1 MSTVYALKLE
11 QEKYYIGKTNKPM
24 LGRYQEHLDGIG
36 SSWTAKY
43 KPIKILEEIAN
54 ADVYEEDKQTK
65 KYMNLYG
72 IDNVRGGSYV
82 SIKLPYY
89 QKQALKKEICTLNN
103 LCFRCMK
110 EGHYANKCPKN
121 YVWACDYCDNE
132 YDTEKQ
138 VIEHVKI
145 CPRKIFGISSSLF
158 SDVASALTDI
168 GKYFGL

>member
-1 MSTVYALKLE
+1 
-11 QEKYYIGKTNKPM
+11 
-24 LGRYQEHLDGIG
+24 
-36 SSWTAKY
+36 
-43 KPIKILEEIAN
+43 
-54 ADVYEEDKQTK
+54 
-65 KYMNLYG
+65 MNLYG
-72 IDNVRGGSYV
+72 IDTVRGGSYV

-103 LCFRCMK
+103 LCFRCM
-110 EGHYANKCPKN
+110 EAGHYANKCPEN
-121 YVWACDYCDNE
+121 YVWACDNCDNE

-145 CPRKIFGISSSLF
+145 CPIKNFGISSLF